1 MKLQQLRYLV
11 EVVKQRLSISEAAEK
26 LHTSQPGI
34 SKQIRLLEDELG
46 VQIFVRN
53 GKRVIDITA
62 PGHEIISVAERMLM
76 QAQNLKKIASDFVN
90 VEDGH
95 LTIATTHTQARY
107 ILPKIIHQFSQRY
120 PKVRLRIRQGNPDQ
134 ICRMVVSGDADFAIA
149 TEKIDDFPELT
160 ALDCYTC
167 NRSIIVPNDHTLA
180 KLNRE
185 LTLHDIVSYPIIT
198 YDYTFS
204 GRAKIDLAFD
214 KEKLIPNVI
223 LTAID
228 SDIIK
233 TYVELGLGI
242 GILASMAYDSS
253 KDSGLTA
260 IEAAHLF
267 EASTTRLG
275 FRKDTYLRN
284 YMYDFIELFSPHLT
298 RTVIENALGVSLPSK
313 P

>member
-62 PGHEIISVAERMLM
+62 PGHEIITIADRMLM

-90 VEDGH
+90 VEGGN

-107 ILPKIIHQFSQRY
+107 TLPKTVHQFCQRY
-120 PKVRLRIRQGNPDQ
+120 PKVRLCIRQGSPEQ
-134 ICRMVVSGDADFAIA
+134 ICAMVIKGDADFAIA
-149 TEKIDDFPELT
+149 TEKVDHFPELT
-160 ALDCYTC
+160 TLDCYSW
-167 NRSIIVPNDHTLA
+167 NRNVIVPKNHPLLN
-180 KLNRE
+180 LNRKI
-185 LTLHDIVSYPIIT
+185 TLQDIVSYPIIT
-198 YDYTFS
+198 YDYAFS

-214 KEKLIPNVI
+214 KEKLIPNII

-233 TYVELGLGI
+233 TYVELGLGV

-253 KDSGLTA
+253 KDLSISA
-260 IEAAHLF
+260 IEADHLF
-267 EASTTRLG
+267 ETSTTRLG
-275 FRKDTYLRN
+275 FRKDAYLRG
-284 YMYDFIELFSPHLT
+284 YMYDFIELFTPHLT
-298 RTVIENALGVSLPSK
+298 RPVIENALGIAIPQK
-313 P
+313 